1 VAWAYPG
8 PRAFFLSSHRVSWCA
23 AVSPCIAGPGEL
35 GDRER
40 HVPGRPLD
48 GRAEQGGQQQAVPI
62 VFLADDQQVGTDV
75 AFEGG
80 CGGGPDLD
88 CLPQP
93 SLYNWLGI
101 GPLAGAGGER
111 CGGWMGREI
120 SGRVRVEGFRW
131 WVLSAARQ
139 RPDGRDPF
147 PPAAGWQRGDPDDR
161 IGALAP
167 PVVVDC
173 VTGPGELRGSLVA
186 FTQDVRVMRTAMDEP
201 TYSLGPSC
209 PSCRSRRPFIRAVGF
224 SSSSVMTAVI
234 WSSA

>member
-80 CGGGPDLD
+80 CGGGLISTAS
-88 CLPQP
+88 P
-93 SLYNWLGI
+93 SQ
-101 GPLAGAGGER
+101 ASTT
-111 CGGWMGREI
+111 GWGSGHWPGR
-120 SGRVRVEGFRW
+120 
-131 WVLSAARQ
+131 AANAA
-139 RPDGRDPF
+139 
-147 PPAAGWQRGDPDDR
+147 AAGWDEKSA
-161 IGALAP
+161 GASGSKVSGGGYSRP
-167 PVVVDC
+167 PASARMVVIHSRRLRVGSAAILM
-173 VTGPGELRGSLVA
+173 TG
-186 FTQDVRVMRTAMDEP
+186 
-201 TYSLGPSC
+201 LGPS
-209 PSCRSRRPFIRAVGF
+209 PRRSL
-224 SSSSVMTAVI
+224 
-234 WSSA
+234 